1 MIPPIGKPKD
11 FTKGLVKLTREFGK
25 VARFKTNTQWSVAFA
40 YTKVEQKKN
49 TRKISLIRKS
59 YQKCKYLGINLINYV
74 KDLSMKAVKH

>member
-40 YTKVEQKKN
+40 YTKVEQKKILERSVSFAKATKN
-49 TRKISLIRKS
+49 VNI
-59 YQKCKYLGINLINYV
+59 LG
-74 KDLSMKAVKH
+74 